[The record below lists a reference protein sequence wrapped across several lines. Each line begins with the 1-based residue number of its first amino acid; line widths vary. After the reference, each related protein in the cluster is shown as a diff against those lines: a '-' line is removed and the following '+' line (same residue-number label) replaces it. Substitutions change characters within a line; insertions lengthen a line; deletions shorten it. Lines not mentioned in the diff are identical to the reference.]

1 LENLKLKKTKMDKK
15 TIAIGIAVILT
26 LFILGLVSAMYA
38 GECLSVNLS
47 NMTSLDD
54 VVYTVVG
61 NSSNLEGLTINLN
74 GTIASICTVVNY
86 KPDNFTIIFIDNST
100 KEIVKEVRS
109 GGGGGGTRYVDR
121 NITVEKEIEKIIYV
135 NQTGEPEVPIEPEE
149 ENFIWVYALCGILVL
164 AIILMWYK
172 VLRDERNKEK
182 KERNSNGQ

>member
-1 LENLKLKKTKMDKK
+1 MKNRLMK
-15 TIAIGIAVILT
+15 TIEVAIMIGLC
-26 LFILGLVSAMYA
+26 LGVASAMYA

-54 VVYTVVG
+54 VVYIVMG
-61 NSSNLEGLTINLN
+61 NSSNLEGLTIELN
-74 GTIASICTVVNY
+74 GTIASICTVINY

-100 KEIVKEVRS
+100 KTIVKEVRS
-109 GGGGGGTRYVDR
+109 GGRTRYVDR
-121 NITVEKEIEKIIYV
+121 HITVEKEIEKIIYV

-149 ENFIWVYALCGILVL
+149 EKNFIWVYTLCGILCF

-182 KERNSNGQ
+182 KERNSNGK